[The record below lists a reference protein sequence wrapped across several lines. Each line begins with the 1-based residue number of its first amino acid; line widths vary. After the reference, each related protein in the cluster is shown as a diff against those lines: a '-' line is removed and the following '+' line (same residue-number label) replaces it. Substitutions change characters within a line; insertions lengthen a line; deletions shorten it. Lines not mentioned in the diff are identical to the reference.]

1 MKRGNCSWIEWIS
14 YLHAYPSQL
23 THAVP
28 VMWFIVTVLLLS
40 RSMFFVCEGPSQKA
54 MRHENPISKK
64 LFILISPKIGS
75 HLERKTNQIFA
86 NNQIKNDTYQRT
98 GQQNQTKTS
107 ANQTDS
113 PQMTQQDHI
122 YTIGLV
128 HMKHRGGEQTPNYR
142 VQHSS
147 QQQTT

>member
-1 MKRGNCSWIEWIS
+1 MKTQF
-14 YLHAYPSQL
+14 P
-23 THAVP
+23 
-28 VMWFIVTVLLLS
+28 
-40 RSMFFVCEGPSQKA
+40 
-54 MRHENPISKK
+54 KK

-86 NNQIKNDTYQRT
+86 NNQIKNYAYQRT

-128 HMKHRGGEQTPNYR
+128 HMKHRGGNKP
-142 VQHSS
+142 
-147 QQQTT
+147 QTTEYNIQANNKLLKCLKYRSNASLK